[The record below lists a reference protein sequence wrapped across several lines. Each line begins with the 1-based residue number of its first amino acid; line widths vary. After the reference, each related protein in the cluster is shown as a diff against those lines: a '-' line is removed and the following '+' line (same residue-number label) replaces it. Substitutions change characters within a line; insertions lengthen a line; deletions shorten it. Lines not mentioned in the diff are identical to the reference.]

1 MRISPCLLA
10 LACLC
15 TATAKAQ
22 SSATVSVVEPS
33 RSAAIASG
41 ATTDIFIDGD
51 LDKKTVDQFK
61 ALLTQRHLTQGT
73 VHLNSKGG
81 SVMAGLELGTL
92 IRDNGLSTNVG
103 QRNSWGGLPRPGE
116 CSSACPYAFLGGVY
130 RYASK
135 ESKIGVHR
143 FSVTGG
149 VEPNLDM
156 VEVVSATI
164 ANHILT
170 MGADL
175 GLLELMTLEG
185 GDQIRMLSP
194 EELRDLNVVDNGRR
208 EATWGLFIVNGFV
221 YLKGQQVTAKGTGKM
236 TFNCHDRHL
245 FGFAFFA
252 AGQDMAAVAATTTYS
267 VRIDDK
273 LYPMQDPMTHAK
285 ADKRFVDIHF
295 PLSQEQL
302 GMMAAGNDI
311 GFAFHKLRGSGYYG
325 FLVHVGAEGRT
336 KLLDYAKYCDSR
348 VK

>member
-1 MRISPCLLA
+1 MRLASCLLA

-15 TATAKAQ
+15 NFSARAQ

-33 RSAAIASG
+33 RSAAISTG
-41 ATTDIFIDGD
+41 ATTDIFIDGA
-51 LDKKTVDQFK
+51 LDSKTVDQFK
-61 ALLTQRHLTQGT
+61 AVLAQRHLTKGT

-81 SVMAGLELGTL
+81 SVLAGLELGTL
-92 IRDNGLSTNVG
+92 IRNNGLSTNVG

-135 ESKIGVHR
+135 ESQIGVHR
-143 FSVTGG
+143 FFVTGG

-156 VEVVSATI
+156 VEVVSAAI
-164 ANHILT
+164 ANHILN

-185 GDQIRMLSP
+185 GDNIRMLSP
-194 EELRDLNVVDNGRR
+194 EELRDLNVVDNGIR
-208 EATWGLFIVNGFV
+208 EATWGLFMVNGFV

-236 TFNCHDRHL
+236 TFHCHDRNL
-245 FGFAFFA
+245 IGFAFYG
-252 AGQDMAAVAATTTYS
+252 GQDMAAVAATTKYS

-285 ADKRFVDIHF
+285 VDERFVDIHF
-295 PLSQEQL
+295 PLSQEQFS
-302 GMMAAGNDI
+302 MMAAANDI
-311 GFAFHKLRGSGYYG
+311 GFAFHKPRGSSYYG
-325 FLVHVGAEGRT
+325 FLVHVGDEGRT
-336 KLLDYAKYCDSR
+336 MLLDFAKYCDSHE
-348 VK
+348 K